1 MVTVREGD
9 KVLTM
14 PAIHAV
20 LRGLVALADKGN
32 GPAQRTLIETVQ
44 AIERELAA
52 QMAIKNKL
60 RPTNLKSP
68 TLPRGGL
75 RFSSIELQSRRT
87 GQRRRATRASCGTPR
102 RSPAWS
108 VRYSFQLQ
116 KYCGTTVSEA
126 TGQEETSS
134 PCSVGVGDRD
144 RRSWTRQLGVLPP
157 AARVA
162 EHV

>member
-20 LRGLVALADKGN
+20 LRGPVALADKGN

-68 TLPRGGL
+68 ALPRGAL
-75 RFSSIELQSRRT
+75 RFSSIELRSRRE

-116 KYCGTTVSEA
+116 KYCGTTVSVKRPAKRRHHPLARWGSA
-126 TGQEETSS
+126 TVTAGRGRANSAPS
-134 PCSVGVGDRD
+134 R
-144 RRSWTRQLGVLPP
+144 
-157 AARVA
+157 
-162 EHV
+162 